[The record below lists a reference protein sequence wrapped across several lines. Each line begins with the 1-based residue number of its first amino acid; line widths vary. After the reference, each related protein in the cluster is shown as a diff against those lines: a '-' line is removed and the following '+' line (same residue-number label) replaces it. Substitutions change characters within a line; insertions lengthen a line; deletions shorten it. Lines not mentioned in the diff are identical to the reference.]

1 VSVHRTNQYQ
11 VVVYNFSYETP
22 STPFLTKAAS
32 YRTSTAP
39 IDISVDTSTSRI
51 AISDL
56 MKSVSIVQFTA
67 GTTGKRD
74 TLIEVARH
82 FQTTWGTAVALVD
95 ANTYLQ
101 SDAEGNLMV
110 LHQDVK
116 GEEGHVEDQRR
127 LAVTSELQLGE
138 MVNRIRRIDVPVPDI
153 ATVVPR
159 AFVATVE
166 GSIYLFALIAKGKQ
180 DLLMRMQ
187 AVMARYVHSPGDVE
201 FMKYRAFRNQ
211 VREEKEPFRFVDGE
225 LIERFLECGEELQ
238 QKIVDELGI
247 GLEETRKMVEGLR
260 RLR

>member
-1 VSVHRTNQYQ
+1 
-11 VVVYNFSYETP
+11 
-22 STPFLTKAAS
+22 
-32 YRTSTAP
+32 
-39 IDISVDTSTSRI
+39 
-51 AISDL
+51 
-56 MKSVSIVQFTA
+56 
-67 GTTGKRD
+67 
-74 TLIEVARH
+74 
-82 FQTTWGTAVALVD
+82 
-95 ANTYLQ
+95 
-101 SDAEGNLMV
+101 
-110 LHQDVK
+110 
-116 GEEGHVEDQRR
+116 
-127 LAVTSELQLGE
+127 
-138 MVNRIRRIDVPVPDI
+138 VNRIRRIDVPVPDI

-211 VREEKEPFRFVDGE
+211 VREEKEPYRFVDGE